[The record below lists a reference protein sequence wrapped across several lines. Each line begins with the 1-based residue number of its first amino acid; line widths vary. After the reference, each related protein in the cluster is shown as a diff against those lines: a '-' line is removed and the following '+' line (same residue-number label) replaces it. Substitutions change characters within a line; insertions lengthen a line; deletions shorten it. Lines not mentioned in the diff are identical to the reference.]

1 MRKLLSV
8 ISVLA
13 LFGYGEN
20 SYSQKQSITI
30 YQANKVLTVDR
41 TMTESEAI
49 AVNNHGRIISVD
61 TFNNLKD
68 RFYNAEINYKFRDKV
83 IVPGLID
90 PHVHMTLGA
99 MMYGLDFIPPW
110 EMETPYGKIKGL
122 SNKYDLIE
130 RITELE
136 KNSQDGPLILY
147 GYHDLVQ
154 GELSREDLDK
164 ISQTR
169 PIFIWHYS
177 GHDFYLNSAA
187 IKKSNL
193 SKKLANKYDGIGL
206 NENGELNG
214 RIYEDAALALFETL
228 APELMSL
235 PHIKKGWEG
244 YESLLSRSGVTS
256 VAEMGY
262 GIFGTQT
269 EDFFTN
275 SFYTKEDHY
284 RLFQVPEHRAF
295 DKEFG
300 DNKIKKIIELSKD
313 KHRSARVLKQ
323 VKLFTDAAFYSQTM
337 KMSEPGY
344 IGGQSRGKTGLLV
357 TEPNELANTI
367 KDYWDEGIDIHI
379 HSNGDAAQ
387 DVTLDAFEKQKV
399 GSKGQRFIIEHGGLF
414 LPEQISKAAKL
425 GAGLSVASHYVKYMG
440 DDYKNAIGKKTQYIT
455 PLASA
460 FKAGIHTTLHSD
472 APLAPPQPL
481 VAASVHMTRRTRQ
494 GNISTPSERITPV
507 QALKAI
513 TIEAAWSLGL
523 DKEIGSIEA
532 GKRADFT
539 ILDENPLT
547 TKAEEWPNIKIHGTF
562 VNGIFKKINIK

>member
-13 LFGYGEN
+13 LFGYG
-20 SYSQKQSITI
+20 
-30 YQANKVLTVDR
+30 LTVDR

-122 SNKYDLIE
+122 SNKYDLLE

-262 GIFGTQT
+262 GIFGIQT

-357 TEPNELANTI
+357 TEPNELADTI

-387 DVTLDAFEKQKV
+387 DVTLDAFEKQK
-399 GSKGQRFIIEHGGLF
+399 
-414 LPEQISKAAKL
+414 EQISKAAKL

-523 DKEIGSIEA
+523 DKEIG
-532 GKRADFT
+532 
-539 ILDENPLT
+539 
-547 TKAEEWPNIKIHGTF
+547 
-562 VNGIFKKINIK
+562 